1 MNTLLPKFWT
11 HGSNTRELSGTQE
24 TSLTCSVNVK
34 FTLRSEKMVGK
45 RKRYQLV
52 DNYEDYGY
60 IGEYNTLEELKKAAS
75 EWEEDTDGECDLE
88 LQEWYEPL
96 GEYLKIIE

>member
-1 MNTLLPKFWT
+1 MA
-11 HGSNTRELSGTQE
+11 E
-24 TSLTCSVNVK
+24 
-34 FTLRSEKMVGK
+34 K

-52 DNYEDYGY
+52 DNYEGYGY
-60 IGEYNTLEELKKAAS
+60 IGEYDTLEELKKAAS

>member
-1 MNTLLPKFWT
+1 MA
-11 HGSNTRELSGTQE
+11 E
-24 TSLTCSVNVK
+24 
-34 FTLRSEKMVGK
+34 K

-52 DNYEDYGY
+52 DNYENYGY
-60 IGEYNTLEELKKAAS
+60 IGEYDTLEEMKKTAS